1 MERVFLAPQTLVPS
15 SGLRMYNVLR
25 VEKPD
30 WGGRGVGVEQCNHC
44 YFWRKACHKKACYTS
59 HLTERTGW
67 FSICVVP
74 SLSPSFA
81 FVLSWIYCQ
90 GQSWMWSRYIY
101 FLNLQHCETSVC
113 REMVCLNCRHLPL
126 LSFFSS
132 HWNIKAWLL
141 EMAHIL
147 CSWVVQSIAFLT
159 GDKILIFKCHFPILP
174 CWKRGIVGNSC
185 S

>member
-1 MERVFLAPQTLVPS
+1 M
-15 SGLRMYNVLR
+15 
-25 VEKPD
+25 
-30 WGGRGVGVEQCNHC
+30 GVGVEQCNHC
-44 YFWRKACHKKACYTS
+44 YFWRKACRKTACNTS

-67 FSICVVP
+67 FSVCVVP
-74 SLSPSFA
+74 SLPLF
-81 FVLSWIYCQ
+81 
-90 GQSWMWSRYIY
+90 Y
-101 FLNLQHCETSVC
+101 FCVELNLVSRTVLNAKQVHLCFKSAALWNFILSG
-113 REMVCLNCRHLPL
+113 MVYLNCRHLPL

-147 CSWVVQSIAFLT
+147 YSWVVQSIAFLT

-174 CWKRGIVGNSC
+174 CWKRGTVGNTC